1 MTDAEFSRYDTADYL
16 KNDDDIA
23 AYLEAVMEE
32 GGDDPSYL
40 VHALGVVA
48 RAQNISKLARTAG
61 MSREGLYKA
70 LSGKGNP
77 SFSTV
82 VKVARA
88 LGLRVNFTASRSQES
103 VAVSQS

>member
-1 MTDAEFSRYDTADYL
+1 MKDAEFSRYDTADYL

-32 GGDDPSYL
+32 GGNDPSYI

-48 RAQNISKLARTAG
+48 RAQNMSKLAREAG

-82 VKVARA
+82 MKVADA
-88 LGLRVNFTASRSQES
+88 LGLRISFTASRS
-103 VAVSQS
+103 

>member
-1 MTDAEFSRYDTADYL
+1 MTNTKFTRYDTADYL
-16 KNDDDIA
+16 KNEGDIA

-32 GGDDPSYL
+32 GGNDPAYI

-48 RAQNISKLARTAG
+48 RAQNMSKLARDAG

-70 LSGKGNP
+70 FSGTGNP

-82 VKVARA
+82 VKVADA
-88 LGLRVNFTASRSQES
+88 LGLRINFTASHSQES
-103 VAVSQS
+103 THAS